1 MEFLLKI
8 LWTHN
13 FDPNVKGAGVF
24 MYGMVEAMKS
34 EGVVVELYYMGK
46 LTKLHDIIRSYFSIR
61 SKSKEYDL
69 VHAQYGSMCG
79 LITALAAKK
88 NKVLFI
94 RGSDWYTPTNVSFM
108 RRMHGK
114 ISTILTRLS
123 LPFYRKITVVS
134 KRIKKD
140 IIAKTAVH
148 PDVLNV
154 LPSAI
159 NLNVFKPLDK
169 WLCREQLGF
178 GHDKSKWVLLTTL
191 SRKNQIKRVWLAE
204 EAIVIAQK
212 KLGCDVVLKTATN
225 IPHHEM
231 PVLIN
236 ACDAIIL
243 TSVYEG
249 WPNCIKEALACN
261 VPFVSTDVS
270 DLKEIADAE
279 ASCHVVKSDS
289 SLDLALAL
297 VACLQD
303 SGEKHFGRHVY
314 NMQLSAISLQL
325 KKIYSNVIDQYN

>member
-1 MEFLLKI
+1 MEFPLKV

-24 MYGMVEAMKS
+24 MYGMVDAMKS
-34 EGVVVELYYMGK
+34 EGVEVDLYYMGK
-46 LTKLHDIIRSYFSIR
+46 LTRLSNILHSYLSIR

-79 LITALAAKK
+79 LITALAAKTH
-88 NKVLFI
+88 KVLFI
-94 RGSDWYTPTNVSFM
+94 RGSDWYTPKNATLM

-114 ISTILTRLS
+114 VSTILTRLS
-123 LPFYRKITVVS
+123 LPFYRKIAVVS

-140 IIAKTAVH
+140 ILAVTAVH

-159 NLNVFKPLDK
+159 NLNVFKPRDK
-169 WLCREQLGF
+169 LLCREHLGF
-178 GHDKSKWVLLTTL
+178 GHDKSKWVLLTTF

-204 EAIVIAQK
+204 EAIANAQ

-231 PVLIN
+231 PILIN
-236 ACDAIIL
+236 ACDAVIL

-270 DLKEIADAE
+270 DLKEIADVE
-279 ASCHVVKSDS
+279 PSCHVVMSES
-289 SLDLALAL
+289 SLDLAHGL
-297 VACLQD
+297 VACLQH
-303 SGEKHFGRHVY
+303 SGEKRLVQHVN

-325 KKIYSNVIDQYN
+325 KNIYSNVIDQ